1 MRKIIV
7 AAIILA
13 QVALLLVMAI
23 GRERIVR
30 HGERVW
36 LKTSP
41 VDPRD
46 LFRGDYVVLNYE
58 ISSLPKA
65 LWSEE
70 LAAWLQNE
78 ANQERSLREKT
89 LYVSLERGPGDVAT
103 VVKADL
109 TPPASGLFIRGA
121 CRPRYLW
128 WSQNDMPNSLTRLRY
143 GIESYFVEQGSGLE
157 LERGRPKGIGGTLRV
172 PLEIEVAISKRG
184 EAVILRHRWAEALV
198 IGHVKE
204 TVKADGEDGGYELLS
219 LQVYRSPDAEETAL
233 LLPADL
239 RTLTLVCD
247 QQRFVIGPTD
257 KEAADRPFTQDDIRI
272 IPPTLTGKDIVKI
285 PVARYHREQWFS
297 ADGSRVLGQS
307 DNDWQVAII
316 YDLPATLP
324 GLPDE
329 LLPGLCRRRLLS
341 DDAWW
346 IDRNAD

>member
-65 LWSEE
+65 SWSEE

-103 VVKADL
+103 AVKADL
-109 TPPASGLFIRGA
+109 TPPASGLFIRGV
-121 CRPRYLW
+121 CQPRRW
-128 WSQNDMPNSLTRLRY
+128 GWSQNSLTRLHY

-204 TVKADGEDGGYELLS
+204 TVKVDGEDGGYDELLS
-219 LQVYRSPDAEETAL
+219 LQVYRSPNAEETAL

-247 QQRFVIGPTD
+247 QQRFAIGPTD

-297 ADGSRVLGQS
+297 ADGSRVLGKS

-316 YDLPATLP
+316 YEPPAAPP